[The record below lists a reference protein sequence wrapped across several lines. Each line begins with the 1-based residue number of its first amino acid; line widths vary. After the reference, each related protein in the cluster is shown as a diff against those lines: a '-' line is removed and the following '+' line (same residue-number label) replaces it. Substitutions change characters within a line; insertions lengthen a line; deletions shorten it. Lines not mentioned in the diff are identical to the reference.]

1 MPATYEKIA
10 TTTLGSAATNITFST
25 ITSAYTDLRLVFTG
39 VSASGNSMYLRLNG
53 DTGSNYSF
61 TELYG
66 TGGDAFSSR
75 SSNTIVIGFVS
86 TSFTTTPQLLTADI
100 FSYAGSTNKTVLTT
114 AAQDNNG
121 SGGVS
126 ANVGLW
132 RNTAA
137 ITSVSILQTAGNIAT
152 GSTATLYGILKA

>member
-1 MPATYEKIA
+1 MPDVSTEVAIA
-10 TTTLGSAATNITFST
+10 TQTLSSAASTITFSSIPST
-25 ITSAYTDLRLVFTG
+25 YTDLRLVFTG
-39 VSASGNSMYLRLNG
+39 VSASGNSIYLRLNG

-66 TGGDAFSSR
+66 TGGSAFSSR
-75 SSNTIVIGFVS
+75 SSNTIVIGFGS
-86 TSFTTTPQLLTADI
+86 TGFTTTPQLLTADI

-137 ITSVSILQTAGNIAT
+137 ITSVSILQIVGNIAAS
-152 GSTATLYGILKA
+152 STATLYGIL